1 MPGGLKSEVDV
12 LYNALVNSPAVAITR
27 YPTLAVGATV
37 TEGGAAAWAYAAAGA
52 GQVAM
57 FLAAV
62 NTAGM
67 WICGGSLTVPSVTST
82 DYVLWIGRGTLPAGT
97 LAAELLFRG
106 IVSAG
111 AAAAVIVSTVP
122 AVIMFPF
129 PLFVTVGV
137 GVVADVAT
145 SGNAAETAQAS
156 VYMATGLGA

>member
-1 MPGGLKSEVDV
+1 MGGQLGF
-12 LYNALVNSPAVAITR
+12 I
-27 YPTLAVGATV
+27 
-37 TEGGAAAWAYAAAGA
+37 
-52 GQVAM
+52 
-57 FLAAV
+57 
-62 NTAGM
+62 
-67 WICGGSLTVPSVTST
+67 
-82 DYVLWIGRGTLPAGT
+82 
-97 LAAELLFRG
+97 LL
-106 IVSAG
+106 VSAG